1 MVGSARKK
9 GESYHHG
16 RLRRAV
22 LDAALELIVERGVG
36 GFSMREVARRA
47 EVSHNAPYHHF
58 ADKGELV
65 EELAVESFGALTG
78 ALREA
83 RAKAV
88 GGAAERLRASGVAYV
103 RFALENPE
111 RFRLMFRPELKTGH
125 RPGPGRLSGRADRE
139 EDPGDASPL
148 SERAGGTAYGVL
160 VDGIV
165 ECQREGS
172 VAPGDPASLALTAW
186 STVHGLAVL
195 ILDGPEGE
203 IAGSAEEAERAAR
216 VVTETLGRGLL
227 AR

>member
-1 MVGSARKK
+1 MC
-9 GESYHHG
+9 
-16 RLRRAV
+16 
-22 LDAALELIVERGVG
+22 
-36 GFSMREVARRA
+36 
-47 EVSHNAPYHHF
+47 
-58 ADKGELV
+58 
-65 EELAVESFGALTG
+65 
-78 ALREA
+78 EA
-83 RAKAV
+83 RARAG
-88 GGAAERLRASGVAYV
+88 GGAAERLRASGAAYV

-125 RPGPGRLSGRADRE
+125 RPGPARLSGRADGE
-139 EDPGDASPL
+139 KGPGDASP
-148 SERAGGTAYGVL
+148 SGRAEGTAYEVL

-172 VAPGDPASLALTAW
+172 VMPGDSASLAALTAW

-203 IAGSAEEAERAAR
+203 IAGSAEEAERAAI

>member
-1 MVGSARKK
+1 MARSTRKK
-9 GESYHHG
+9 GEGYHHG
-16 RLRRAV
+16 QLRRAV
-22 LDAALELIVERGVG
+22 LDAALALIVERGVG

-47 EVSHNAPYHHF
+47 GVSHNAPYHHF
-58 ADKGELV
+58 ADKGELI
-65 EELAVESFGALTG
+65 EELVVESFGALTD

-88 GGAAERLRASGVAYV
+88 SGAVERLRASGEAYV

-125 RPGPGRLSGRADRE
+125 RPGPSWLSRRAARE
-139 EDPGDASPL
+139 NNRGDTSS
-148 SERAGGTAYGVL
+148 SEQAGGTAYGVL

-195 ILDGPEGE
+195 ILDGPESE
-203 IAGSAEEAERAAR
+203 VAGSAEEAERAAR

>member
-9 GESYHHG
+9 GEGYHHG
-16 RLRRAV
+16 QLRRAV

-36 GFSMREVARRA
+36 GFTMREVARSA
-47 EVSHNAPYHHF
+47 GVSHNAPYHHF

-65 EELAVESFGALTG
+65 EELVVESFGALTD

-88 GGAAERLRASGVAYV
+88 GGAVERLRASGVAYV
-103 RFALENPE
+103 GFALENPE

-125 RPGPGRLSGRADRE
+125 RPGPSRLSGRADGE
-139 EDPGDASPL
+139 EDRGDASL
-148 SERAGGTAYGVL
+148 SEQAGGAAYGVL

-195 ILDGPEGE
+195 ILDGPESE
-203 IAGSAEEAERAAR
+203 VAGSAEEAERAAR

>member
-16 RLRRAV
+16 QLRRAV

-47 EVSHNAPYHHF
+47 GVSHNAPYHHF

-83 RAKAV
+83 RAEAA
-88 GGAAERLRASGVAYV
+88 GGPAERLRESGVAYV
-103 RFALENPE
+103 RFAVENPE
-111 RFRLMFRPELKTGH
+111 RFRLMFRPELKTGQ

-139 EDPGDASPL
+139 EDPGEASP

-172 VAPGDPASLALTAW
+172 VAPGDLASLALTAW

-195 ILDGPEGE
+195 ILDGPEGK
-203 IAGSAEEAERAAR
+203 IAGSTEEAERAAR
-216 VVTETLGRGLL
+216 VVTETLGRGLV